1 VSYTSRRERERKI
14 HEAEIIAAAEK
25 VFYQKGFNEVSM
37 DEIAETAEFTK
48 KTLYQYFSNK
58 KELYFAVACKGYQT
72 LFERLQLVDQTE
84 NNGFGTMR
92 LLVFTYYH
100 FYLDFPHTFRLLK
113 SCSLIGSIDEKSFY
127 YQRFEHLKTVM
138 IQIFIDTVEKGKK
151 DTSIRQDVDSR
162 MAAYSIVYFIIGFF
176 YRLSEVGHAF
186 KTDKTLNQED
196 FIRFSLEL
204 LSNTL
209 AQNK

>member
-25 VFYQKGFNEVSM
+25 IFYQKGFNEVSM
-37 DEIAETAEFTK
+37 DEIAEIAEFTK

-72 LFERLQLVDQTE
+72 LFERLQAVSQTE
-84 NNGFGTMR
+84 YNGFETSR
-92 LLVFTYYH
+92 LLVFAYYH
-100 FYLDFPHTFRLLK
+100 FYLEFPHTFRLLK
-113 SCSLIGSIDEKSFY
+113 SCSLIGPIDEMSFY
-127 YQRFEHLKTVM
+127 YQHFEHLKTMM
-138 IQIFIDTVEKGKK
+138 IQLFIAIIEKGKN

-162 MAAYSIVYFIIGFF
+162 MAAYSIVYFIVGFF
-176 YRLSEVGHAF
+176 YRLSEVGQAF
-186 KTDKTLNQED
+186 KNDPTLNQEE
-196 FIRFSLEL
+196 FICFALEL

-209 AQNK
+209 APNK